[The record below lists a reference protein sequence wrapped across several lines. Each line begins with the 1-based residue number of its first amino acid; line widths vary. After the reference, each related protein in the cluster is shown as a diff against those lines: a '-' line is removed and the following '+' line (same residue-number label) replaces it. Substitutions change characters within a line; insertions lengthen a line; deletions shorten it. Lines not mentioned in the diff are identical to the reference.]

1 VRKGALVLFVLLI
14 ALPAWLGIGYAL
26 LNGLGLVGFKAD
38 GFTTEHLAALF
49 NTGRFAES
57 FSYTLLLAVSVTLM
71 ATVLAALVLRVLFTR
86 RRSTLPSWF
95 FLPLAMPP
103 IVAAFFSFHFL
114 SNTGLL
120 SRLLASVGLISS
132 ASDFPTM
139 VNDRFGIAVFLTHTL
154 LSFAFFTVLFLLS
167 ASRRDVAVQLDA
179 ARTLGASA
187 GERFFKLLLPLVLR
201 RNITLI
207 VVWFV
212 FVLGTYEVPLLLG
225 SQSLRPMSV
234 EIIDKLRGY
243 SLARI
248 PEGYALSALWTL
260 FIAGFALLIV
270 QPLNRNYGR

>member
-1 VRKGALVLFVLLI
+1 MRKVALILFILLI

-26 LNGLGLVGFKAD
+26 LNGLGLVGFKSD
-38 GFTTEHLAALF
+38 GFTTDHFAALF
-49 NTGRFAES
+49 STGRFAES
-57 FSYTLLLAVSVTLM
+57 FGYTLLLASGATLT
-71 ATVLAALVLRVLFTR
+71 AAALAFMVLRVLFTQ
-86 RRSTLPSWF
+86 RRSVLPSWF

-103 IVAAFFSFHFL
+103 IVAAFFGFHFL
-114 SNTGLL
+114 SDTGLL
-120 SRLLASVGLISS
+120 SRTLASIGVINS
-132 ASDFPTM
+132 ASDFPTL
-139 VNDRFGIAVFLTHTL
+139 VSDPLGIAVFLTHTL

-167 ASRRDVAVQLDA
+167 ASRRDVTVQLDA

-187 GERFFKLLLPLVLR
+187 GERFFKLFLPLVLR

-207 VVWFV
+207 IVWFV

-248 PEGYALSALWTL
+248 PEGYALSALWAL
-260 FIAGFALLIV
+260 FIAGFALVIV